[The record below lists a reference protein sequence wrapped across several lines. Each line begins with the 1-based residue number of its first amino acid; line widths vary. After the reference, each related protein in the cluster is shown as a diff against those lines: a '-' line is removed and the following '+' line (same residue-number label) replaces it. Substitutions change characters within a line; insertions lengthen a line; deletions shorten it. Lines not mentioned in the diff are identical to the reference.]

1 MSMNFAG
8 WQSAQACTSGPADG
22 ATALLNWMRANYS
35 MGWSGGIF
43 NCRTVRG
50 SQQPSI
56 HGEGRALDWMMPVV
70 NGRGHPAGH
79 DAVKRL
85 ASKGRELGIQAII
98 FDRQIWSAR
107 SPNGR
112 PYTGVHPHFDH
123 LHIELTREAGRTLT
137 VARLNALLN
146 GGVPAR
152 IVVSPYP
159 TVRSG
164 ASGDTVKD
172 LQRLLNGQTSHRL
185 KVDGKFGPLT
195 DRAVRDFQRANGL
208 RVDGIVG
215 RETWTALTR
224 PAVAPAAPTTKR
236 NVIRRGDTGF
246 DVKALQKR
254 LNIPD
259 DGIFGPNTDAAV
271 RQFQRLSGL
280 VVDGIVG
287 PATWGALGLT

>member
-1 MSMNFAG
+1 MSMNFANWEG
-8 WQSAQACTSGPADG
+8 AKKCESGPQAG
-22 ATALLNWMRANYS
+22 TTALLNWMRANYPV
-35 MGWSGGIF
+35 GWSGGIF

-50 SQQPSI
+50 SSQPSI

-70 NGRGHPAGH
+70 NGRGHPNGH

-85 ASKGRELGIQAII
+85 ASKGREIGIQCII
-98 FDRQIWSAR
+98 FDRTIWSAR

-112 PYTGVHPHFDH
+112 AYTGVHPHFDH
-123 LHIELTREAGRTLT
+123 LHIEQTRQSARTLT

-146 GGVPAR
+146 GGVPAG

-159 TVRSG
+159 TVRLG
-164 ASGDTVKD
+164 ASGDTVKN
-172 LQRLLNGQTSHRL
+172 LQRLLNGQTSLKL
-185 KVDGKFGPLT
+185 KVDGKFGSQT
-195 DRAVRDFQRANGL
+195 DRAVKEFQRANGL

-224 PAVAPAAPTTKR
+224 PTVAPVAPKTSR
-236 NVIRRGDTGF
+236 RVIRHGDTGA

-259 DGIFGPNTDAAV
+259 DGIFGPNTDRAA
-271 RQFQRLSGL
+271 REFQRLSGL

-287 PATWGALGLT
+287 PATWSALGI

>member
-1 MSMNFAG
+1 MTMNFAK
-8 WQSAQACTSGPADG
+8 WQGAERCTSGPQQG
-22 ATALLNWMRANYS
+22 AVELKDWMAANYPV
-35 MGWSGGIF
+35 GWSGGIF

-50 SQQPSI
+50 SSQPSI

-70 NGRGHPAGH
+70 NGRGHPDGH

-85 ASKGRELGIQAII
+85 GSKGRELGIQCII
-98 FDRQIWSAR
+98 FDRTIWSAR

-123 LHIELTREAGRTLT
+123 LHIECDRNAAQTLT
-137 VARLNALLN
+137 VERLNALLN

-152 IVVSPYP
+152 SVVSPHP
-159 TVRSG
+159 TVRRG
-164 ASGDTVKD
+164 ATGETVKN

-185 KVDGKFGPLT
+185 KVDGKFGPAT

-215 RETWTALTR
+215 RNTWTALTK
-224 PAVAPAAPTTKR
+224 PQSAPQMPQTKR
-236 NVIRRGDTGF
+236 KIVRRGDTGT
-246 DVKALQKR
+246 DVKAVQKA
-254 LNIPD
+254 LSIPE
-259 DGIFGPNTDAAV
+259 DGIFGPNTDRAV
-271 RQFQRLSGL
+271 REFQRLSGL

-287 PATWGALGLT
+287 PATWGALGIA